1 METNTSKSP
10 IESGDYKLNGT
21 NTRIDYPFFLW
32 SFVFLFASLANFFIQ
47 SGIAYDGVVTVLNLA
62 GILSGFLAILITLYF
77 IAGEKAKS
85 SQERLSK
92 YYWFSVFVLYYAVA
106 TLLKHDF
113 DYVNIEIYRLNF
125 VGFAVVIWGIL
136 NKHSWLIYGGILIT
150 VSPFFVGIVHFP
162 YQYLAIA
169 CIWMFT
175 ILHFFL
181 APRQKKA
188 EKTSPS
194 YLDATA

>member
-1 METNTSKSP
+1 METKTRKLSS
-10 IESGDYKLNGT
+10 ESGVYKLNGMDL
-21 NTRIDYPFFLW
+21 RIDYPFFLW

-47 SGIAYDGVVTVLNLA
+47 RGAVSSGVIAVLNLA
-62 GILSGFLAILITLYF
+62 GILSGFMAIMITLNF
-77 IAGEKAKS
+77 IVGKKARS

-92 YYWFSVFVLYYAVA
+92 YYWFSVFVLYYAIA
-106 TLLKHDF
+106 ILFKYDLN
-113 DYVNIEIYRLNF
+113 YLNIEVYRLNF

-136 NKHSWLIYGGILIT
+136 NKHSWLIYWGIVIMVT
-150 VSPFFVGIVHFP
+150 PFFISIVHFP
-162 YQYLAIA
+162 YQYLAIT

-181 APRQKKA
+181 APKQKKA
-188 EKTSPS
+188 KKTSFS